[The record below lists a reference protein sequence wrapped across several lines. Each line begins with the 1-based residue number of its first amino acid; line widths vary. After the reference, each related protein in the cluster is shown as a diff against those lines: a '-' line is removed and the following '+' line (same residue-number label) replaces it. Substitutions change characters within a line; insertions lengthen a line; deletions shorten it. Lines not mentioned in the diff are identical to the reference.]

1 MISDLE
7 VGFTCSTQ
15 QTRTGG
21 GSGVSLFVAVDKN
34 NNNHQVLHKWAGWLP
49 SSHPPDPHHAWGETL
64 PDPPGV
70 KTTSNNLSNSS
81 SRAAP

>member
-34 NNNHQVLHKWAGWLP
+34 NHQVLHEWAGWLP
-49 SSHPPDPHHAWGETL
+49 SSHPPDPHHAWGEAL